1 MFNLKYRPHYFSHH
15 LNREVEE
22 VYWHAILNGLALSLV
37 FIFEP
42 IYLYSL
48 GYSFTQILWFY
59 VQVYVWYSL
68 LISFGAK
75 FASRF
80 GYKRAILISNFFYIL
95 YWVVLF
101 SISTQ
106 PTFFYLAPLLF
117 AGQKSLFWPAYDAEA
132 AIAMTAAKAQEG
144 REVGVLFSINQL
156 AFIIGP
162 FLGGV
167 LSSYLGFQSLFIAAA
182 ALLLISV
189 YPLFKSPEVHSVH
202 RFRFQNLWAVF
213 REHKSNFFGYWG
225 NAEDLMFQSLWPV
238 YMFTVVASF
247 LSIGLI
253 TTVATL
259 VGTLLMLYVGKLSD
273 QTDKRKLIRQGSIF
287 YGLTWIFRFLG
298 PGLGGVLAFDALT
311 KAGKDI
317 SNVPITVLT
326 FERAG
331 SRGPDHAIAY
341 SVFFEFSLSIGKIIT
356 ALLGIAILGTSL
368 GIMGV
373 FALAGILTMFYAFLK

>member
-1 MFNLKYRPHYFSHH
+1 
-15 LNREVEE
+15 
-22 VYWHAILNGLALSLV
+22 
-37 FIFEP
+37 
-42 IYLYSL
+42 
-48 GYSFTQILWFY
+48 
-59 VQVYVWYSL
+59 
-68 LISFGAK
+68 
-75 FASRF
+75 
-80 GYKRAILISNFFYIL
+80 FF
-95 YWVVLF
+95 
-101 SISTQ
+101 
-106 PTFFYLAPLLF
+106 
-117 AGQKSLFWPAYDAEA
+117 
-132 AIAMTAAKAQEG
+132 
-144 REVGVLFSINQL
+144 
-156 AFIIGP
+156 
-162 FLGGV
+162 
-167 LSSYLGFQSLFIAAA
+167 
-182 ALLLISV
+182 
-189 YPLFKSPEVHSVH
+189 
-202 RFRFQNLWAVF
+202 
-213 REHKSNFFGYWG
+213 
-225 NAEDLMFQSLWPV
+225 
-238 YMFTVVASF
+238 
-247 LSIGLI
+247 SIGLI

-273 QTDKRKLIRQGSIF
+273 QTDKRKLIRQGSVF